1 MKQIYKF
8 DTKPTT
14 INNGGYKKGRWIV
27 WLNLNV
33 AEIEPTE
40 IQPERFQSVTDRLIL
55 DDCSVKAFLN
65 VVDPLHLALANKEE
79 LAAILRYFNEFD
91 NIESWKAILK
101 TQIQGYDTSDNV
113 NCFFLNEFPFWIDK
127 ATRVGLVNSLN
138 MEKSAGRLFSTLWV
152 GNHTVQLSIDFALGL
167 LQALE
172 LYALDCYGV
181 TAAHLAT
188 IENSNVIDELRDF
201 DKSADYPAMLRF
213 KISE

>member
-1 MKQIYKF
+1 MKQICKF
-8 DTKPTT
+8 DTQPAT

-33 AEIEPTE
+33 TEIEPTE
-40 IQPERFQSVTDRLIL
+40 NQPERFQSVTDRLIL

-65 VVDPLHLALANKEE
+65 VVDPLHLSLANKEE

-101 TQIQGYDTSDNV
+101 VQIQGYDTSDNV
-113 NCFFLNEFPFWIDK
+113 NCFFLDELPFWIDK

-138 MEKSAGRLFSTLWV
+138 MEKNAGRSISTLWV
-152 GNHTVQLSIDFALGL
+152 GNHTIQLSIDLALGL

-188 IENSNVIDELRDF
+188 VENSNAIDELRDF

>member
-1 MKQIYKF
+1 MKQICKF
-8 DTKPTT
+8 DTQPTT

-33 AEIEPTE
+33 TEIEPTE
-40 IQPERFQSVTDRLIL
+40 NQPERFQSVTDRLIL

-65 VVDPLHLALANKEE
+65 VVDPLHLALANEEE

-101 TQIQGYDTSDNV
+101 VQIQGYDTSDNV
-113 NCFFLNEFPFWIDK
+113 NCFFLDELPFWIDK

-138 MEKSAGRLFSTLWV
+138 MEKNAGRSISTLWV
-152 GNHTVQLSIDFALGL
+152 GNHTIQLSIDLALGL

-188 IENSNVIDELRDF
+188 VENSNAIDELRDF

>member
-1 MKQIYKF
+1 MKQICKF
-8 DTKPTT
+8 DTQPAT

-33 AEIEPTE
+33 TEIEPTE
-40 IQPERFQSVTDRLIL
+40 NQPERFQSATDRLTL

-91 NIESWKAILK
+91 NIESWKEILK
-101 TQIQGYDTSDNV
+101 VQIQGYDTSDNV
-113 NCFFLNEFPFWIDK
+113 NCFFLDELPFWIDK

-138 MEKSAGRLFSTLWV
+138 MEKSAGRSISTLWV
-152 GNHTVQLSIDFALGL
+152 GNQTIQLSIELALGL

-181 TAAHLAT
+181 TAAHLAA
-188 IENSNVIDELRDF
+188 IENSNTIDELRDF